1 MVEENLFVFLRSESQ
16 RSVFQ
21 VMCELLID
29 KFCLQD
35 NGKESRLQRGNLE
48 DQVEQGRLEDN
59 RFREGE
65 AG

>member
-1 MVEENLFVFLRSESQ
+1 
-16 RSVFQ
+16 
-21 VMCELLID
+21 MCDPLPVELLTD

-59 RFREGE
+59 RFRKGE